1 VQKGLA
7 HGTFG
12 HLRAYLAYVTGRQ
25 TSKGSSGARLA
36 TNSSNGKSRNKK
48 RNRLIV
54 LAASAAALVLV
65 IAGASAALRPNRTI
79 DPDKIAT
86 VERGDIARSV
96 VATGKI
102 EPLAKVEVKSK
113 ASGIVEKIL
122 VDEGQHVKAGQVL
135 VELDKEQLRSAVAEA
150 SANLEAA
157 QSALQAAQAS
167 YQKNLVDAEGPDVP
181 FLKKDMDRAHDLYHQ
196 GLIALNVMQDA
207 EKNYQLALNKQV
219 SAQRNADMS
228 KAQVAQAKAQI
239 AQSKAALDNAQE
251 NLRYATITSPIEGQV
266 LSKDVEVGDAVSSI
280 LVLGSQATLVMTL
293 GDTSEV
299 YVKGKVDESDIG
311 KVYLGQAARIVVES
325 FKDKTFQGKVTKMAP
340 LGVEKD
346 NVTTFEVRVSIQNST
361 GELRANMSANAEI
374 ILEEKKS
381 VLLTPEGALIFDRA
395 RNAAVEVPDLKADT
409 GRRKVAV
416 KIGIS
421 NGVKAEIASGLN
433 EGQKVI
439 LQ

>member
-1 VQKGLA
+1 MNTKAG
-7 HGTFG
+7 
-12 HLRAYLAYVTGRQ
+12 
-25 TSKGSSGARLA
+25 
-36 TNSSNGKSRNKK
+36 NGKAKHKK
-48 RNRLIV
+48 RKLIFF
-54 LAASAAALVLV
+54 ASLAAALGVV
-65 IAGASAALRPNRTI
+65 IVGVAAALRPSRTI
-79 DPDKIAT
+79 DPDKLAT
-86 VERGDIARSV
+86 IERSDIARSV

-102 EPLAKVEVKSK
+102 EPLTKVEVKSK

-122 VDEGQHVKAGQVL
+122 VDAGQPVKQGQVL
-135 VELDKEQLRSAVAEA
+135 AELDKEQLRSAVAEA

-157 QSALQAAQAS
+157 QAALQAAEAS

-181 FLKKDMDRAHDLYHQ
+181 FLKKDMDRAHDLYRQ

-207 EKNYQLALNKQV
+207 EKNYQLALNRQV
-219 SAQRNADMS
+219 SAERNAEMS

-239 AQSKAALDNAQE
+239 AQAKAALDNAEE
-251 NLRYATITSPIEGQV
+251 NLRYATITSPIDGEV

-299 YVKGKVDESDIG
+299 YVRGKVDESDIG
-311 KVYLGQAARIVVES
+311 KVYLGQTARIVVES
-325 FKDKTFQGKVTKMAP
+325 FKDKAFQGKVTKISP

-374 ILEEKKS
+374 ILEEKKG
-381 VLLTPEGALIFDRA
+381 VLLAPEGALVFDKDKSA
-395 RNAAVEVPDLKADT
+395 SVEIPDPKADT
-409 GRRKVAV
+409 GRRKIAV
-416 KIGIS
+416 KVGIS
-421 NGVKAEIASGLN
+421 NGVKAEILSGLY